1 MLAIDIKDIPFY
13 QDGLQDGRKEGSRS
27 TLEKMVIGMLNFNVD
42 IEIIHKVSGLSME
55 QIENLKKVTTKS

>member
-13 QDGLQDGRKEGSRS
+13 QDGLKEGSRS

>member
-13 QDGLQDGRKEGSRS
+13 QDGLKEGSRS
-27 TLEKMVIGMLNFNVD
+27 TLDKMATGMLNFNVD